1 MIANPILNCL
11 DPEDYLI
18 AEEQS
23 SVKHEYIDGQV
34 YAMAGASDAH
44 VTIAL
49 NVATLLKNH
58 LRGSRCRVFISDMKA
73 RIEELNIYYYPDVLV
88 TCDDRDR
95 SESTLKRYP
104 KVIIEVLSPST
115 EAFDRG
121 DKFLDYQHIET
132 FQEYVLIGTSRQRV
146 DCFRRNVEG
155 LWVMQSYSPGQVL
168 SLNSLQFET
177 NLETLYEDVELSA
190 TVEEQTQI

>member
-155 LWVMQSYSPGQVL
+155 LWVMQSYSLGQML

-177 NLETLYEDVELSA
+177 TLEALYEDVEL
-190 TVEEQTQI
+190 TVTITNQP

>member
-1 MIANPILNCL
+1 MIANPSLNYL
-11 DPEDYLI
+11 DSEAYLI

-58 LRGSRCRVFISDMKA
+58 LRGSKCRVFISDMKA
-73 RIEELNIYYYPDVLV
+73 RIEKLNIYYYPDVLV
-88 TCDDRDR
+88 TCDERDR
-95 SESTLKRYP
+95 TESTLKRYP
-104 KVIIEVLSPST
+104 KVIIEVLSSST

-132 FQEYVLIGTSRQRV
+132 LEEYVLIGTSRQRV
-146 DCFRRNVEG
+146 DCFRRNAEG
-155 LWVMQSYSPGQVL
+155 LWVMQSYSPGQIL

-177 NLETLYEDVELSA
+177 ALEALYEDVEFSE
-190 TVEEQTQI
+190 TVESQTQI